1 MAGLKRRRM
10 DFGNRKP
17 SDPAR
22 DPGELSGLHRFSK
35 SGYLTPTLVGLL
47 CVILLIAA
55 HERGHGNYHKLRERV
70 IPVGNQPD
78 LTTGPGGQEAVV
90 LRRAANAVGGE
101 PEFLSAT
108 LLPGRGMNLL
118 QITAS
123 VPGKGEVPILLSPS
137 LGDAGRVLTGAGED
151 ANGSVSTTFGAAI
164 LVPWA
169 GRLTG
174 SPTSSASTLESVW
187 EGERITFPPARL
199 GSTTSTMGLM
209 LDRPA
214 DNIST
219 DTIPDGRAVT
229 AIYHAG
235 SFSGA
240 WPSMMD
246 VTVRAELAGR
256 AFDLTITEQNTGQV
270 PEPAGIGWHPVF
282 SLSANRADARVMI
295 PSITKIDLDRRTNLP
310 TGKTVSTG
318 GTTADLIRARGTRLD
333 DISLNDTYTN
343 LQSGLFA
350 DGPVAEIR
358 DPSAGYG
365 LRLTPLTASI
375 KFMRVVA
382 PAGSEWISIEPDT
395 NVDDPFGHEWPNP
408 DDTGLVNLQPGDTLQ
423 WHVRLEIFSLATPPI
438 PPPTSNTTSS
448 VTTTGTPQ

>member
-1 MAGLKRRRM
+1 MN
-10 DFGNRKP
+10 FGNRQL

-22 DPGELSGLHRFSK
+22 DSGESSGLRRFSK
-35 SGYLTPTLVGLL
+35 SGYLTPSLVALL

-55 HERGHGNYHKLRERV
+55 HESGRGNYHKLRERV
-70 IPVGNQPD
+70 IPVNNQPN
-78 LTTGPGGQEAVV
+78 LASGPGGQEAIE
-90 LRRAANAVGGE
+90 LRRSANALSGE

-118 QITAS
+118 QLTAA

-137 LGDAGRVLTGAGED
+137 LEDATRLLTGAGED

-164 LVPWA
+164 LAPWA

-174 SPTSSASTLESVW
+174 SPTSSPSSLESVW
-187 EGERITFPPARL
+187 DGERITFPPARL
-199 GSTTSTMGLM
+199 GSTLSTMGLM
-209 LDRPA
+209 LDRQA
-214 DNIST
+214 DSVST
-219 DTIPDGRAVT
+219 DTIPDGRAAT
-229 AIYHAG
+229 AVYHAG

-246 VTVRAELAGR
+246 ITVRAELAGR
-256 AFDLTITEQNTGQV
+256 TFDLTITEQNTGQV

-282 SLSANRADARVMI
+282 ALSNNRPDVRVTI
-295 PSITKIDLDRRTNLP
+295 PSITKIEVDRRTNLP
-310 TGKTVSTG
+310 TGKTVLTG

-343 LQSGLFA
+343 LQAGILG

-365 LRLTPLTASI
+365 LRLTPLTGSI

-382 PAGSEWISIEPDT
+382 PAGAQWISIEPDT
-395 NVDDPFGHEWPNP
+395 NVDDPFGHEWANP
-408 DDTGLVNLQPGDTLQ
+408 DDTGLVSLQPGDSLQ

-438 PPPTSNTTSS
+438 PINPATTPGSGS
-448 VTTTGTPQ
+448 TP